1 VRLSELPKDTTAH
14 VVHVEAVDDADAIA
28 RRLRD
33 LGFVQGE
40 AVRIVATGPFGA
52 DPLLVRIG
60 HTRFA
65 LRRTEAARVRVTRDA
80 IVAKPA
86 AAAARTATPEELAS

>member
-1 VRLSELPKDTTAH
+1 MRLSELKKDTLAH
-14 VVHVEAVDDADAIA
+14 VVGVESVDAGDAIS

-33 LGFVQGE
+33 LGFVHGE

-65 LRRTEAARVRVTRDA
+65 LRRTEAARVRIA
-80 IVAKPA
+80 VAGE
-86 AAAARTATPEELAS
+86 ATP